1 MKNVDE
7 LFHSKTLAFD
17 FFFVY
22 LQHKIIKDI
31 IICKISQQ

>member
-7 LFHSKTLAFD
+7 VFHSKTLAFD

-22 LQHKIIKDI
+22 LQHKIINLV
-31 IICKISQQ
+31 